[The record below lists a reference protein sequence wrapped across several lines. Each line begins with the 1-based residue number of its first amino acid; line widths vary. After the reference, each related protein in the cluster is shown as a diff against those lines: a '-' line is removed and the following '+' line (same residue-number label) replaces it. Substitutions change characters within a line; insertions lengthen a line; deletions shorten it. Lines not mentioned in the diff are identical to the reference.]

1 MKWKRQ
7 ICNHGAPL
15 EWCNYCL
22 NERRTHPARRP
33 VINMSTEANTTGN
46 AVEAEVLPPTYG
58 MKAVGYAFNPSGD
71 DHVAT
76 CKRGFATLIDQM
88 NDLRN
93 ATASPEQKR
102 LASIAITEA
111 QAAQMWA
118 VKAITW
124 RD

>member
-1 MKWKRQ
+1 M
-7 ICNHGAPL
+7 P
-15 EWCNYCL
+15 
-22 NERRTHPARRP
+22 NEAQATPAEQNEKFNP
-33 VINMSTEANTTGN
+33 NELKKTE
-46 AVEAEVLPPTYG
+46 EAPTYG
-58 MKAVGYAFNPSGD
+58 MKAVGYSFNPSGD

-76 CKRGFATLIDQM
+76 AKRGFATLIDQA

-111 QAAQMWA
+111 QAAQMWL